1 MNMQSLM
8 AQAQRMQ
15 KEIMSKKEEIN
26 KQEFM
31 GNSELVNVKVN
42 GKKEVISV
50 NIKKDVELSQD
61 DIELLQDMIVIAFN
75 DAFKKVDEATENS
88 MGAYGNSLN
97 GLI

>member
-1 MNMQSLM
+1 MQSLM

-15 KEIMSKKEEIN
+15 KEIMGKKEEIN

-42 GKKEVISV
+42 GKKEVLFV
-50 NIKKDVELSQD
+50 DIKKDVELSQD
-61 DIELLQDMIVIAFN
+61 DIELLQDMIVIAMN

>member
-61 DIELLQDMIVIAFN
+61 DIELLQDMIVIALN
-75 DAFKKVDEATENS
+75 DAFKKVDEATESS

-97 GLI
+97 GLL

>member
-61 DIELLQDMIVIAFN
+61 DIELLQDMIVIALN
-75 DAFKKVDEATENS
+75 DAFKKVDEATESS

>member
-15 KEIMSKKEEIN
+15 KEIMGKKEEIN

-42 GKKEVISV
+42 GKKEVLSV
-50 NIKKDVELSQD
+50 DIKKDVELSQD
-61 DIELLQDMIVIAFN
+61 DIELLQDMIVIAMN

>member
-15 KEIMSKKEEIN
+15 KEIMGKKEEIN

-42 GKKEVISV
+42 GKKEVLFV
-50 NIKKDVELSQD
+50 DIKKDVELSQD
-61 DIELLQDMIVIAFN
+61 DIELLQDMIVIAMN

>member
-15 KEIMSKKEEIN
+15 KEIMGKKEEIN
-26 KQEFM
+26 KQEFI

-42 GKKEVISV
+42 GKKEVLSV
-50 NIKKDVELSQD
+50 DIKKDVELSQD
-61 DIELLQDMIVIAFN
+61 DIELLQDMIVIAMN